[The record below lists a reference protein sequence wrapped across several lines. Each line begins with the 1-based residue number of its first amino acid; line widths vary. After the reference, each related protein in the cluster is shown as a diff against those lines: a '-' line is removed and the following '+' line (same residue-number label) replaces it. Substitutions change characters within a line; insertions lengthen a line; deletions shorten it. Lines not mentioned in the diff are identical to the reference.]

1 MTPQNWYAGTATT
14 DKPVGAVHIGA
25 DKGSSTTYLKP
36 GFSGIVAVKLGSA
49 PGTVKEG
56 TDLVLM
62 GDGRVKALP
71 DGCRHLHG
79 GGHGGGNRRRRPAG
93 QGGAAAP
100 GPGYGGRRLLIA
112 GSFINGLTHT
122 LEHQLCIKMQTHSTK
137 P

>member
-1 MTPQNWYAGTATT
+1 MIFRETAVAQGISGEDLREKEGCFLVRNDSAELVCSTATT

-71 DGCRHLHG
+71 TLS
-79 GGHGGGNRRRRPAG
+79 
-93 QGGAAAP
+93 
-100 GPGYGGRRLLIA
+100 LIH
-112 GSFINGLTHT
+112 I
-122 LEHQLCIKMQTHSTK
+122 
-137 P
+137 